1 MQRTYWDNGKLQSE
15 YTDSMSVK
23 NGLLKSYNED
33 GKLIKVVPYTS
44 GVENGLAREYRADGT
59 LITVTYYRNGYFQKE
74 ERINRVD
81 KNGMKQGLYKDFTTP
96 TSCCV
101 KAPTRTTRK
110 TASSKSTA
118 LTDVSSGK
126 KNTAW
131 ANWW

>member
-1 MQRTYWDNGKLQSE
+1 
-15 YTDSMSVK
+15 MSVK

-33 GKLIKVVPYTS
+33 GKLIKVVPTPAAWKTDWRA
-44 GVENGLAREYRADGT
+44 NTAPTAR

-81 KNGMKQGLYKDFTTP
+81 KNGNEAGPVQRFYDTDQLLREGTYKDDKKDGP
-96 TSCCV
+96 
-101 KAPTRTTRK
+101 
-110 TASSKSTA
+110 SKSTA
-118 LTDVSSGK
+118 LTVESSGK